1 LPPDPRRMTTPRFV
15 LGVFLVLMGISLTLD
30 QLGVVPAHHLM
41 RFWPAVLIVLGLSIL
56 QRGRKHGAV
65 TGLVL
70 IIAGTWLLLNTL
82 GLVSLNLWEFLWP
95 LILVVIGARIML
107 RSHRESW
114 RDQQPPP
121 PGSFSPS
128 PVAPPDG
135 SPGTSGL
142 SGSSTPSGPSTSPGP
157 SATSGF
163 SAPSPSPGGSAAG
176 FPDQTSIFSFM
187 SSCRRRWANAPFRS
201 AEATCLLGGFHLDL
215 RNAVMGPDGS
225 AHIEVLV
232 IMGGMNISVPPNWTV
247 VSHVTPLLGGIDDK
261 TRTPSSTPTQ
271 QLILRGT
278 VVMGGIEITN

>member
-41 RFWPAVLIVLGLSIL
+41 RFWPAILIVLGLSIL
-56 QRGRKHGAV
+56 QRGRRHGAV
-65 TGLVL
+65 TGLVM

-95 LILVVIGARIML
+95 LILVVIGARIMM
-107 RSHRESW
+107 RSHRESSM
-114 RDQQPPP
+114 DQQPPP
-121 PGSFSPS
+121 PGSSNPS
-128 PVAPPDG
+128 PVAP
-135 SPGTSGL
+135 SPA
-142 SGSSTPSGPSTSPGP
+142 GP
-157 SATSGF
+157 SAF
-163 SAPSPSPGGSAAG
+163 SSSPGGSAAG
-176 FPDQTSIFSFM
+176 FPDHTSIFSFM

-225 AHIEVLV
+225 AQIEVLV
-232 IMGGMNISVPPNWTV
+232 VMGGINISVPPNWTV

-261 TRTPSSTPTQ
+261 TRTTPSTPTQ

>member
-1 LPPDPRRMTTPRFV
+1 
-15 LGVFLVLMGISLTLD
+15 
-30 QLGVVPAHHLM
+30 
-41 RFWPAVLIVLGLSIL
+41 
-56 QRGRKHGAV
+56 
-65 TGLVL
+65 
-70 IIAGTWLLLNTL
+70 L

-95 LILVVIGARIML
+95 LILVVVGARIML

-121 PGSFSPS
+121 PASFNPS
-128 PVAPPDG
+128 PGAPSPDG
-135 SPGTSGL
+135 SSGP
-142 SGSSTPSGPSTSPGP
+142 SGSSGPP
-157 SATSGF
+157 GF
-163 SAPSPSPGGSAAG
+163 SAPSSSPGGSAAG

-225 AHIEVLV
+225 AQIEVLV
-232 IMGGMNISVPPNWTV
+232 IMGGINITVPANWTV